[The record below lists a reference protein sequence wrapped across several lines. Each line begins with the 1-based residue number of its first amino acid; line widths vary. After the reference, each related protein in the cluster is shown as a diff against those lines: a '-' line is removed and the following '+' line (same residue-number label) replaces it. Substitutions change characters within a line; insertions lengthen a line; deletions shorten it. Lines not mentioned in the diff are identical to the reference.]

1 MVGNTD
7 NHFPKT
13 AARFLQE
20 PTLGH
25 RPYLG
30 ANANLVLVV
39 VGGGG
44 GHLLKSC
51 LTLCALMDCSTP
63 GSRALLDAENNSHLS
78 TELHSY
84 HLYNGLAPSPGIN
97 LC

>member
-7 NHFPKT
+7 SHFPET

-44 GHLLKSC
+44 GHLL
-51 LTLCALMDCSTP
+51 
-63 GSRALLDAENNSHLS
+63 SHV
-78 TELHSY
+78 
-84 HLYNGLAPSPGIN
+84 
-97 LC
+97 